1 MMPTANRPA
10 SPDRRSGITLMEVL
24 ISIGILSIG
33 LASVVAL
40 IPAGGSQAKKT
51 VIEDRRGAMG
61 AGAIADVVNYG
72 MLNSATWSTI
82 PTAPYRVVID
92 PIGNG
97 SFPSA
102 TGLTAISVSH
112 IGAGSNIA
120 NLVFSAADDL
130 VYVDDKTKAD
140 PTTEPPIAKLTSD
153 NARRLSEGGY
163 SWLATL
169 VPSGTASPSQF
180 YTLSVVEFYRR
191 PPPDVALFATVSGI
205 PGDQSNATINLAT
218 PLARDDFRRLFPV
231 GGVLLF
237 TENATPP
244 ALPTVHAWRRIQ
256 LAAPIVAGDIVTE
269 VNIALDR
276 ATPAVPPAVPGG
288 PPGTL
293 TLYAFEGT
301 VGVIDRGVQLE
312 GSTPWTQ

>member
-1 MMPTANRPA
+1 
-10 SPDRRSGITLMEVL
+10 MEVL

-51 VIEDRRGAMG
+51 VIEDRRGSMG
-61 AGAIADVVNYG
+61 AGALADVVNYG
-72 MLNSATWSTI
+72 MLNTATWSTI

-102 TGLTAISVSH
+102 AGLTAINVSN
-112 IGAGSNIA
+112 ISPGSNVA
-120 NLVFSAADDL
+120 NLIFSAADDL
-130 VYVDDKTKAD
+130 VYVDDTAKAD
-140 PTTEPPIAKLTSD
+140 PATEPPVPKRTSD

-191 PPPDVALFATVSGI
+191 PPSSTALSAHIADSFGAASSHTLDMS
-205 PGDQSNATINLAT
+205 SLNLDA
-218 PLARDDFRRLFPV
+218 DNFRRLFPT

-237 TENATPP
+237 TDRS
-244 ALPTVHAWRRIQ
+244 TVHAWRRIQ
-256 LAAPIVAGDIVTE
+256 LAAPTISGGFVTE

-276 ATPAVPPAVPGG
+276 DTPAGATDV
-288 PPGTL
+288 
-293 TLYAFEGT
+293 YAFEGT

-312 GSTPWTQ
+312 GATPWTQ

>member
-1 MMPTANRPA
+1 MTPA
-10 SPDRRSGITLMEVL
+10 ASFTSSHDRRSGITLMEVL

-72 MLNSATWSTI
+72 MLNPATWSTI

-97 SFPSA
+97 SFPSGA
-102 TGLTAISVSH
+102 GLTAINVSN
-112 IGAGSNIA
+112 IPAGSNVA

-130 VYVDDKTKAD
+130 VYVDDTTKAD
-140 PTTEPPIAKLTSD
+140 PSAEPPVPKRTSD
-153 NARRLSEGGY
+153 NARRLSDGGY

-191 PPPDVALFATVSGI
+191 PRPGSALSANVSGSF
-205 PGDQSNATINLAT
+205 GATSSPTLNVSSLNLDADT
-218 PLARDDFRRLFPV
+218 FRRLFPT

-237 TENATPP
+237 TDNS
-244 ALPTVHAWRRIQ
+244 TVHAWRRIQ
-256 LAAPIVAGDIVTE
+256 LAAPTLSGDVVTT
-269 VNIALDR
+269 VNLALDR
-276 ATPAVPPAVPGG
+276 ETPAGVTNV
-288 PPGTL
+288 
-293 TLYAFEGT
+293 YAFEGA

-312 GSTPWTQ
+312 GSTQWTQ

>member
-1 MMPTANRPA
+1 MMPAA
-10 SPDRRSGITLMEVL
+10 SFPHARQRRSGITLMEVL

-72 MLNSATWSTI
+72 MLNPATWSTI
-82 PTAPYRVVID
+82 PTSPYRVVID
-92 PIGNG
+92 PTGNG

-102 TGLTAISVSH
+102 AGLTAISVSH
-112 IGAGSNIA
+112 IADGSNVA

-130 VYVDDKTKAD
+130 VYVDDTTKAE
-140 PTTEPPIAKLTSD
+140 PTTEPPVPKRTSD

-169 VPSGTASPSQF
+169 VPAGAANPSQF

-191 PPPDVALFATVSGI
+191 PPPATALTATVAGSFGAT
-205 PGDQSNATINLAT
+205 SNLPLDLSSLNLDADT
-218 PLARDDFRRLFPV
+218 FRRLFPT

-237 TENATPP
+237 TDNS
-244 ALPTVHAWRRIQ
+244 TVHAWRRIQ
-256 LAAPIVAGDIVTE
+256 LAAPTLSGDVVTT
-269 VNIALDR
+269 VSLALDR
-276 ATPAVPPAVPGG
+276 NT
-288 PPGTL
+288 PPGVTNV
-293 TLYAFEGT
+293 YAFEGA

>member
-1 MMPTANRPA
+1 MMPAA
-10 SPDRRSGITLMEVL
+10 SFSASRDRRSGITLMEVL

-61 AGAIADVVNYG
+61 AGGIADVVNYG
-72 MLNSATWSTI
+72 MLNPATWSTI
-82 PTAPYRVVID
+82 PAAPYRVVID

-97 SFPSA
+97 SFPSGA
-102 TGLTAISVSH
+102 GLTAITV
-112 IGAGSNIA
+112 SNIAAGTNVA

-130 VYVDDKTKAD
+130 VYVDDTTKAD
-140 PTTEPPIAKLTSD
+140 PTTEPPVPRRTSD

-169 VPSGTASPSQF
+169 VPSGTTSPSQF

-191 PPPDVALFATVSGI
+191 PPPATALSATVSGNF
-205 PGDQSNATINLAT
+205 GATSNLTLSSLSLDPDT
-218 PLARDDFRRLFPV
+218 FRRLFPT

-237 TENATPP
+237 TDKA
-244 ALPTVHAWRRIQ
+244 TVHAWRRIQ
-256 LAAPIVAGDIVTE
+256 LAAPTKSGDVVTT
-269 VNIALDR
+269 VNLALDR
-276 ATPAVPPAVPGG
+276 NTPSGVTDV
-288 PPGTL
+288 
-293 TLYAFEGT
+293 YAFEGT

-312 GSTPWTQ
+312 GPTQWTQ

>member
-1 MMPTANRPA
+1 MIPA
-10 SPDRRSGITLMEVL
+10 ASFAGSHDRRSGITLMEVL

-61 AGAIADVVNYG
+61 GGAIADVVNYG
-72 MLNSATWSTI
+72 MLNPATWSTI
-82 PTAPYRVVID
+82 PTAPYRVVVD

-97 SFPSA
+97 SFPA
-102 TGLTAISVSH
+102 GAGLTAINVSN
-112 IGAGSNIA
+112 IPAGSNVA

-130 VYVDDKTKAD
+130 VYVDDTTKAD
-140 PTTEPPIAKLTSD
+140 PATEPPVPKRTND

-191 PPPDVALFATVSGI
+191 PPSGAALSATVSGI
-205 PGDQSNATINLAT
+205 PASQSNVTINLAT
-218 PLARDDFRRLFPV
+218 PLARDDFRRLFPT

-237 TENATPP
+237 TETATPP

-256 LAAPIVAGDIVTE
+256 LAAPIVSGDIVTD

-276 ATPAVPPAVPGG
+276 ATPALPPVPPPG
-288 PPGTL
+288 PPATL
-293 TLYAFEGT
+293 TLYAIEGT

-312 GSTPWTQ
+312 GSTPWAQ

>member
-1 MMPTANRPA
+1 MMPAA
-10 SPDRRSGITLMEVL
+10 SFPDLHDRRAGITLMEVL

-72 MLNSATWSTI
+72 MLNPAAWTTI
-82 PTAPYRVVID
+82 PPAPYRVVID

-102 TGLTAISVSH
+102 AGLAAITVSN
-112 IGAGSNIA
+112 IVAGSNVA

-130 VYVDDKTKAD
+130 VYDDDTTKAD
-140 PTTEPPIAKLTSD
+140 PTTEPPVPKRTSD
-153 NARRLSEGGY
+153 SARRLSEGGY

-169 VPSGTASPSQF
+169 VPAGAASPSQF

-191 PPPDVALFATVSGI
+191 PPSSAALSATVSGI
-205 PGDQSNATINLAT
+205 SGGQSSVTINLAS
-218 PLARDDFRRLFPV
+218 LALTREDFRRLFPA
-231 GGVLLF
+231 GGALLF
-237 TENATPP
+237 TDNA
-244 ALPTVHAWRRIQ
+244 TVHAWRRIQ
-256 LAAPIVAGDIVTE
+256 LAAPTVAGDIVTD

-276 ATPAVPPAVPGG
+276 ETPVLPSATPSA
-288 PPGTL
+288 TL
-293 TLYAFEGT
+293 TLYAIEGT

>member
-1 MMPTANRPA
+1 MIPA
-10 SPDRRSGITLMEVL
+10 ASFATSPDRRAGITLMEVL

-61 AGAIADVVNYG
+61 AGAIADVVNYS
-72 MLNSATWSTI
+72 MLNPATWSTI
-82 PTAPYRVVID
+82 PTSPYRVVID

-97 SFPSA
+97 SFPSGA
-102 TGLTAISVSH
+102 GLTAINVSN
-112 IGAGSNIA
+112 ITAGSNVA

-130 VYVDDKTKAD
+130 VYVDDTTKSD
-140 PTTEPPIAKLTSD
+140 PTTEPPVPKRTSD

-169 VPSGTASPSQF
+169 VPSGAASPSQF

-191 PPPDVALFATVSGI
+191 PPPGTALSATYSGSF
-205 PGDQSNATINLAT
+205 GATTNLT
-218 PLARDDFRRLFPV
+218 LSSLSLNPDDFRRLFPT

-237 TENATPP
+237 TNNSTI
-244 ALPTVHAWRRIQ
+244 HAWRRIQ
-256 LAAPIVAGDIVTE
+256 LAAPTVSGGVVTS
-269 VNIALDR
+269 VNIAIDR
-276 ATPAVPPAVPGG
+276 ETPAGVTDV
-288 PPGTL
+288 
-293 TLYAFEGT
+293 YAFEGT

>member
-1 MMPTANRPA
+1 MIPAASFPT
-10 SPDRRSGITLMEVL
+10 SHDGRSGITLMEVL

-72 MLNSATWSTI
+72 MLNPATWSTT
-82 PTAPYRVVID
+82 PAAPYRVVMD

-102 TGLTAISVSH
+102 AGLTAVNVSN
-112 IGAGSNIA
+112 IAAGSNVA

-140 PTTEPPIAKLTSD
+140 PTTEPPVPKRTSD
-153 NARRLSEGGY
+153 NARRLAEGGY

-180 YTLSVVEFYRR
+180 YTLSVVEFYKR
-191 PPPDVALFATVSGI
+191 PPSGTALSATVSG
-205 PGDQSNATINLAT
+205 SFAATSSASLNVSSLNLDA
-218 PLARDDFRRLFPV
+218 DNFRRLFPT

-237 TENATPP
+237 TDNA
-244 ALPTVHAWRRIQ
+244 TVHAWRRIQ
-256 LAAPIVAGDIVTE
+256 LAAPTLSGGFVTA

-276 ATPAVPPAVPGG
+276 DTPAGVTDV
-288 PPGTL
+288 
-293 TLYAFEGT
+293 YAFEGT

>member
-1 MMPTANRPA
+1 MIHAA
-10 SPDRRSGITLMEVL
+10 SSSDSHDRRSGITLMEVL

-72 MLNSATWSTI
+72 MLNPATWSTI
-82 PTAPYRVVID
+82 PASPYRVVID

-97 SFPSA
+97 SFPTA
-102 TGLTAISVSH
+102 AGLTAINVSN
-112 IGAGSNIA
+112 IPAGSNAA

-130 VYVDDKTKAD
+130 VYVDDATKAD
-140 PTTEPPIAKLTSD
+140 PSAEPPVAKLTSD
-153 NARRLSEGGY
+153 NARRLSEGSY

-180 YTLSVVEFYRR
+180 YTLSIVEFYRR
-191 PPPDVALFATVSGI
+191 PPSGTALTATVSGSF
-205 PGDQSNATINLAT
+205 GTTSNPTLDVSSLNLDT
-218 PLARDDFRRLFPV
+218 DTFRQLFPT
-231 GGVLLF
+231 GGALLF
-237 TENATPP
+237 TNNT
-244 ALPTVHAWRRIQ
+244 TVHAWRRIQ
-256 LAAPIVAGDIVTE
+256 LAAPTVSGGVVTT

-276 ATPAVPPAVPGG
+276 DTPAGVTDV
-288 PPGTL
+288 
-293 TLYAFEGT
+293 YAFEGA
-301 VGVIDRGVQLE
+301 VGAIDRGVQLE
-312 GSTPWTQ
+312 GATPWSQ

>member
-1 MMPTANRPA
+1 MMPTAA
-10 SPDRRSGITLMEVL
+10 FKSPHDRRSGITLMEVL

-51 VIEDRRGAMG
+51 VIEDRRGSMG

-72 MLNSATWSTI
+72 MLNPATWSTI

-102 TGLTAISVSH
+102 AGLTAINVSN
-112 IGAGSNIA
+112 IAPGSNVA

-130 VYVDDKTKAD
+130 VYVDDTTKAD
-140 PTTEPPIAKLTSD
+140 PTTEPPVPKRTSD

-169 VPSGTASPSQF
+169 VPSGTTSPNQF

-191 PPPDVALFATVSGI
+191 PPPSTALSANISGSFGATSSPTLNVS
-205 PGDQSNATINLAT
+205 SLNLDA
-218 PLARDDFRRLFPV
+218 DNFRRLFPT

-237 TENATPP
+237 TDKS
-244 ALPTVHAWRRIQ
+244 TVHAWRRIQ
-256 LAAPIVAGDIVTE
+256 LAAPTIAGGVVTA
-269 VNIALDR
+269 VNIALERD
-276 ATPAVPPAVPGG
+276 TPSGVTDV
-288 PPGTL
+288 
-293 TLYAFEGT
+293 YAFEGT

>member
-1 MMPTANRPA
+1 MIPAASFTA
-10 SPDRRSGITLMEVL
+10 SHDRRAGITLMEVL

-72 MLNSATWSTI
+72 MLNPATWSTI

-102 TGLTAISVSH
+102 AGLSAINVSN
-112 IGAGSNIA
+112 IAPGSNVA

-130 VYVDDKTKAD
+130 VYIDDTTKAD
-140 PTTEPPIAKLTSD
+140 PTTEPPVPKLTSD

-191 PPPDVALFATVSGI
+191 PAPGNALSATVSGAY
-205 PGDQSNATINLAT
+205 GSTSSCTLDVSSLNLDADT
-218 PLARDDFRRLFPV
+218 FRRLFPT

-237 TENATPP
+237 TDNA
-244 ALPTVHAWRRIQ
+244 TVHAWRRIQ
-256 LAAPIVAGDIVTE
+256 LAAPTKSGDVVTT
-269 VNIALDR
+269 VNLALDR
-276 ATPAVPPAVPGG
+276 NTPAGVTNV
-288 PPGTL
+288 
-293 TLYAFEGT
+293 YAFEGT

-312 GSTPWTQ
+312 GSTPWSQ

>member
-1 MMPTANRPA
+1 MISAA
-10 SPDRRSGITLMEVL
+10 SVTPSHDRRAGITLMEVL

-40 IPAGGSQAKKT
+40 IPAGGWQAKKT

-61 AGAIADVVNYG
+61 AGAVADVVNFG
-72 MLNSATWSTI
+72 MLNPGTWSTI

-102 TGLTAISVSH
+102 AGLTAVNVSN
-112 IGAGSNIA
+112 IAAGSNVA

-130 VYVDDKTKAD
+130 VYVDDATKAD
-140 PTTEPPIAKLTSD
+140 PSAEPPVAKLTRD
-153 NARRLSEGGY
+153 NARRLSEGDY

-180 YTLSVVEFYRR
+180 HILSVVEFYRR
-191 PPPDVALFATVSGI
+191 PPPDTATTAKVSGSF
-205 PGDQSNATINLAT
+205 GTTSNPTLDVSSLSLDT
-218 PLARDDFRRLFPV
+218 DTFRRLFPT

-237 TENATPP
+237 TNNT
-244 ALPTVHAWRRIQ
+244 TVHAWRRIQ
-256 LAAPIVAGDIVTE
+256 LAAPTVSGGVVTT

-276 ATPAVPPAVPGG
+276 ETPAGVTDV
-288 PPGTL
+288 
-293 TLYAFEGT
+293 YAFEGT

-312 GSTPWTQ
+312 GSSPWTQ

>member
-1 MMPTANRPA
+1 MMPAA
-10 SPDRRSGITLMEVL
+10 SLAPSHDRRSGITLMEVL

-33 LASVVAL
+33 LGSVVAL

-61 AGAIADVVNYG
+61 AGAIADVINYG
-72 MLNSATWSTI
+72 MINPATWSTI

-92 PIGNG
+92 PIGNS

-102 TGLTAISVSH
+102 TGLTPINVSN
-112 IGAGSNIA
+112 ITAGSNVA

-130 VYVDDKTKAD
+130 VYVDDTTKAD
-140 PTTEPPIAKLTSD
+140 PTTEPPVPKRTSD

-169 VPSGTASPSQF
+169 VPTGTASPSQF

-191 PPPDVALFATVSGI
+191 PPPGNALSATVSGI
-205 PGDQSNATINLAT
+205 SGGQSTVTINLAS
-218 PLARDDFRRLFPV
+218 LMLNSEDFRRLFPT

-237 TENATPP
+237 TDNA
-244 ALPTVHAWRRIQ
+244 TVHAWRRIQ
-256 LAAPIVAGDIVTE
+256 LAAPIVAGDIVTD

-276 ATPAVPPAVPGG
+276 ATPALPPASLAG
-288 PPGTL
+288 PPATL
-293 TLYAFEGT
+293 TLYALEGT

>member
-1 MMPTANRPA
+1 M
-10 SPDRRSGITLMEVL
+10 SPRRRSGITLMEVL

-72 MLNSATWSTI
+72 MLNPATWSTI
-82 PTAPYRVVID
+82 PAAPYRVVID
-92 PIGNG
+92 PTGNG

-102 TGLTAISVSH
+102 AGLTAVTVSNV
-112 IGAGSNIA
+112 ASGSNVA

-130 VYVDDKTKAD
+130 VYVDDATKAD
-140 PTTEPPIAKLTSD
+140 PTTEPPVAKLTSD
-153 NARRLSEGGY
+153 GARRLSEGGY

-169 VPSGTASPSQF
+169 VPSGTSSPSQY

-191 PPPDVALFATVSGI
+191 PPANTALSLSVSGSF
-205 PGDQSNATINLAT
+205 GGTSNVTLDLSSLA
-218 PLARDDFRRLFPV
+218 LAPEDFRRLFPL
-231 GGVLLF
+231 GGALLF
-237 TENATPP
+237 TDNTS
-244 ALPTVHAWRRIQ
+244 VHAWRRIQ
-256 LAAPIVAGDIVTE
+256 LAAPTVAGGVVTAAN
-269 VNIALDR
+269 VALDR
-276 ATPAVPPAVPGG
+276 NTPGSASD
-288 PPGTL
+288 TL
-293 TLYAFEGT
+293 SVYAFEGT

-312 GSTPWTQ
+312 GWSPWAQ

>member
-1 MMPTANRPA
+1 MVPTASFPA
-10 SPDRRSGITLMEVL
+10 SHDRRSGITLMEVL

-72 MLNSATWSTI
+72 MLNPANWSTI
-82 PTAPYRVVID
+82 PTSPYRVVID

-102 TGLTAISVSH
+102 AGLAAISVSH
-112 IGAGSNIA
+112 IAPGSQVA
-120 NLVFSAADDL
+120 NLIFSAADDL
-130 VYVDDKTKAD
+130 VYVDDPTKAD
-140 PTTEPPIAKLTSD
+140 PTTEPPVPKRTSD
-153 NARRLSEGGY
+153 NARRLSEGGF

-191 PPPDVALFATVSGI
+191 PPSGTALSATVSGVSA
-205 PGDQSNATINLAT
+205 GQSNVTIKFGT
-218 PLARDDFRRLFPV
+218 PLARDDFRRLFPT

-237 TENATPP
+237 TDNA
-244 ALPTVHAWRRIQ
+244 TVHAWRRIQ
-256 LAAPIVAGDIVTE
+256 LASPVMSGDTVTE

-276 ATPAVPPAVPGG
+276 ATPALTPATPPA
-288 PPGTL
+288 TL
-293 TLYAFEGT
+293 TLYALEGT

-312 GSTPWTQ
+312 GSSPWTQ

>member
-1 MMPTANRPA
+1 MMPAA
-10 SPDRRSGITLMEVL
+10 SLAPSHDRRSGITLMEVL

-33 LASVVAL
+33 LGSVVAL

-72 MLNSATWSTI
+72 MINPATWSTI

-92 PIGNG
+92 PIGNS

-102 TGLTAISVSH
+102 TGLTAINVSN
-112 IGAGSNIA
+112 ITAGSNVA
-120 NLVFSAADDL
+120 NLVFSAADD
-130 VYVDDKTKAD
+130 VDDTTKAD
-140 PTTEPPIAKLTSD
+140 PTTEPPVPRRTSD

-169 VPSGTASPSQF
+169 VPTGTASPSQF

-191 PPPDVALFATVSGI
+191 PPPASALSATVTGISG
-205 PGDQSNATINLAT
+205 GQSTVTINLASLT
-218 PLARDDFRRLFPV
+218 LTREDFRRLFPT

-237 TENATPP
+237 TDNA
-244 ALPTVHAWRRIQ
+244 TVHAWRRIQ
-256 LAAPIVAGDIVTE
+256 LAAPIVVADIVTDA
-269 VNIALDR
+269 NIALDR
-276 ATPAVPPAVPGG
+276 ATPSLPSAAPAG
-288 PPGTL
+288 PAATL